1 MDKGNRIVGKRDT
14 NMGILLEKVFFTS
27 GVTSNIKIP
36 TQNGYIEKEGSMTVS
51 VGVEVRHGVGILQN
65 LGQENIRDAIR
76 QRVGLDI
83 GVGAVSCIQEALHL
97 VYVRVLLGEIKVDN
111 GDYVHVSEISSGI
124 GT

>member
-1 MDKGNRIVGKRDT
+1 
-14 NMGILLEKVFFTS
+14 
-27 GVTSNIKIP
+27 
-36 TQNGYIEKEGSMTVS
+36 MTVS